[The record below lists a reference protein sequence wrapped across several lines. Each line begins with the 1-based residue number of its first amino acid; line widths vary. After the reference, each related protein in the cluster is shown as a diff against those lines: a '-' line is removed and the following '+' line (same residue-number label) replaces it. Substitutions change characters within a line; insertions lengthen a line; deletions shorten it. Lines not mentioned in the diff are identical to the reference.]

1 MNAINRR
8 TLIAALPFAGS
19 VSIPGIA
26 TASDSSPLLA
36 LIEAH
41 KGASRRFD
49 IIADVED
56 KADMK
61 FSAAHKDDIYVGPFK
76 SGWDMRMG
84 EDWVQEQVSLAIHR
98 QCERMSAL
106 TALNAEL
113 GDLVMMELHKAAID
127 QKAKVSEAFA
137 KVEQEREDCGLNDL
151 KRQWEAE
158 SNAFQETLH
167 AICSYRCETVEEH
180 RIRAEYLST
189 CDMSDTHH
197 RALLG
202 STAGKEVA

>member
-1 MNAINRR
+1 MNAITRR
-8 TLIAALPFAGS
+8 TLIAALPFAGA

-41 KGASRRFD
+41 KEASRRFD
-49 IIADVED
+49 IIAEVED
-56 KADMK
+56 EADLK
-61 FSAAHKDDIYVGPFK
+61 FTAAHKDDIYIGPFK

-98 QCERMSAL
+98 QCERMAAIY
-106 TALNAEL
+106 ALNQEL
-113 GDLVMMELHKAAID
+113 GDQVMCELHKAAID
-127 QKAKVSEAFA
+127 QKAKVTEAFA
-137 KVEQEREDCGLNDL
+137 KVEQEREECGLNDL

-158 SNAFQETLH
+158 SDAFQETLH

-180 RIRAEYLST
+180 RVRAEYLST
-189 CDMSDTHH
+189 CDMSDMHH
-197 RALLG
+197 RALLR
-202 STAGKEVA
+202 STAGREMA